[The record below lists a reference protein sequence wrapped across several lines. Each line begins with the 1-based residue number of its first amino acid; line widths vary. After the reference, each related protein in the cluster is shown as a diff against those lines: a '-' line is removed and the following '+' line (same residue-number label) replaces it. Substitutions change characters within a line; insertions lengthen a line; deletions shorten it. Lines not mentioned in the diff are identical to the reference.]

1 MPSADPYPW
10 ASLRPDNKTIFPV
23 LFPVVYCDV
32 PAIANGT
39 ADKTSVKFTHSVTY
53 SCDEKHV
60 LMGSST
66 ARCQADGT
74 LTSVPFCEALP
85 PTTIPTTT
93 PATTARKNLGN
104 TAGRPTTRGD
114 SSAES
119 DSGPS
124 DPETK
129 SHTPTEEN
137 NGTQSHNVKTKA
149 AIAASPVDETG
160 ASDDKSTSG
169 KNSNAK
175 PVSGTTLQGE
185 GLPTSNSGSTNPD
198 KKWNTPTGKG
208 NGAQSQ
214 SVSTNAP
221 IATSPQEKTE
231 TSGVKNTSRHNSNAT
246 RMPSPKTEGEGPA
259 ALYSGSSNPEN
270 KRDTPMTKIKSLNSQ
285 GVAFP
290 SIALN
295 PQDKT
300 GSSVDKSTSRYNTN
314 GAPVSSIPPE
324 IKSDAP
330 INKTN
335 STKNQSV
342 ALIVPMAL
350 NPHDE
355 NDTLD
360 DESANGDNSNVSF
373 AALTTSKSSARF
385 ITESSR
391 RKGANGDG
399 NGDDDNDSIVLLFSP
414 LIFAGCAVLAFIG
427 FMVRRNRLRRE
438 EAYKME
444 LENFEDAFQNPKNLD
459 EMNKAEEADQTQ
471 DQEQPKSELADEHI
485 TAPQSDRSSTSN
497 PHAQEVPHIQV
508 GQLPVFLPEDVS
520 VMEQDIDALAH
531 MLGSPLPPR
540 LAQSHSTGSAYGSQ
554 WSVADELQ
562 LSGRDHGCALPIS
575 STGMSVSQPS
585 AAEIGKRLHLE
596 QHGASGHKSQPQCF
610 SVADLTQALAHRA
623 GTHQGLHTLPVKQRM
638 LGSRGLSKSN
648 SNASVHS
655 AHTFVADSMQDTVA
669 GYLKG
674 AVSSIAR
681 GDSFRSTASFNSPTT
696 TLNQSQ
702 DLAPNSYQTFTV
714 DAISQTESFY
724 DDVMAD
730 EVPRSPSKKKK
741 KGSKK
746 QSAHAAT
753 GLDQALEPRGNVEP
767 SFSADTVGYDEV
779 ECQASMSS
787 YGTVTRTAGFDRPRM
802 SRASGIERRQS
813 ELVGQVDKRGEAQVA
828 LSLPVQSDLVT
839 EIDDKEYEPL
849 TPYQLAAAAAASA
862 SREKSAQ
869 RAQATLSR
877 GLK

>member
-1 MPSADPYPW
+1 M
-10 ASLRPDNKTIFPV
+10 
-23 LFPVVYCDV
+23 
-32 PAIANGT
+32 
-39 ADKTSVKFTHSVTY
+39 
-53 SCDEKHV
+53 
-60 LMGSST
+60 
-66 ARCQADGT
+66 
-74 LTSVPFCEALP
+74 P

-444 LENFEDAFQNPKNLD
+444 LENFEDAFQNPK
-459 EMNKAEEADQTQ
+459 
-471 DQEQPKSELADEHI
+471 
-485 TAPQSDRSSTSN
+485 
-497 PHAQEVPHIQV
+497 
-508 GQLPVFLPEDVS
+508 
-520 VMEQDIDALAH
+520 
-531 MLGSPLPPR
+531 
-540 LAQSHSTGSAYGSQ
+540 
-554 WSVADELQ
+554 
-562 LSGRDHGCALPIS
+562 
-575 STGMSVSQPS
+575 
-585 AAEIGKRLHLE
+585 
-596 QHGASGHKSQPQCF
+596 
-610 SVADLTQALAHRA
+610 
-623 GTHQGLHTLPVKQRM
+623 
-638 LGSRGLSKSN
+638 
-648 SNASVHS
+648 
-655 AHTFVADSMQDTVA
+655 
-669 GYLKG
+669 
-674 AVSSIAR
+674 
-681 GDSFRSTASFNSPTT
+681 
-696 TLNQSQ
+696 
-702 DLAPNSYQTFTV
+702 
-714 DAISQTESFY
+714 
-724 DDVMAD
+724 
-730 EVPRSPSKKKK
+730 
-741 KGSKK
+741 
-746 QSAHAAT
+746 
-753 GLDQALEPRGNVEP
+753 
-767 SFSADTVGYDEV
+767 
-779 ECQASMSS
+779 
-787 YGTVTRTAGFDRPRM
+787 
-802 SRASGIERRQS
+802 
-813 ELVGQVDKRGEAQVA
+813 
-828 LSLPVQSDLVT
+828 
-839 EIDDKEYEPL
+839 
-849 TPYQLAAAAAASA
+849 
-862 SREKSAQ
+862 
-869 RAQATLSR
+869 
-877 GLK
+877 